1 MVLVSPICISVNT
14 YKYFMI
20 IASFLP
26 RKLAIAVGLICL
38 LALSAHAEESFFEF
52 TEEAHVLPM
61 ATADRGLGKFKLLQA
76 LSLDEAYF
84 QFDGNRVQRIENG
97 EVNGLPDMANDSV
110 ASSAAVV
117 GGRLYAI
124 VGGHLM
130 QLPFRDAGKGWEL
143 VAELPGGLQPQAG
156 LVSLQGRLYLYGMG
170 EGGSA
175 AYYLEPSLNTW
186 KALSTA
192 PYNLRNHTAI
202 SCGNDHLL
210 FFSAHSA
217 QSEMLAYHRT
227 TDTWFQI
234 ARLPQPMQVYLAG
247 SEGTQFILYGS
258 ESVWR
263 GEVVLRPTKYGWVDH
278 AVVAILIL
286 LLVGVGLRFSNK
298 GESSGDYF
306 RGGQRIPWWAAG
318 LSLFATGA
326 SAISL
331 MAMPGKAF
339 AENWIYMSISFFIV
353 IVQIPLFLLV
363 YIPVARRLKIATANE
378 YLERRFGLP
387 VRMVGFVCFSLN
399 QMLGRMA
406 SILLLPAL
414 AISAIFGMPMELSI
428 LIMGVATT
436 LFVTMGGLEAVIWT
450 DVLQAIIMLLAVLLC
465 SAYAYFAIEMSGQ
478 TAMDLLSNLNK
489 LQLFDWSF
497 NWQGPVVL
505 VLALNSFVTVL
516 AIIGDQNFIQRVQ
529 CTEDEK
535 ESRKAVYTQLAVAVP
550 MNLVLF
556 VLGTLLFL
564 FYATRADTLSP
575 ALKPD
580 SVFPF
585 FAAQNLPVG
594 FAGFVVVALLAA
606 TISTVSS
613 AMNSVANL
621 GVEDVYRRFVRG
633 ATDAKCVK
641 VGRYLTFALG
651 VFGTG
656 AALLLANMSSLQSIW
671 DLFLMI
677 TGMVLAPITG
687 IFVLGIF
694 TRRANNFGVLTGS
707 MASIMANYYA
717 KFHMEVHAL
726 VYMIIGVFAC
736 IIVGYIASYCAPK
749 PKVDLN
755 GLTVFSLLKRK
766 D

>member
-1 MVLVSPICISVNT
+1 
-14 YKYFMI
+14 MI
-20 IASFLP
+20 IASFLS
-26 RKLAIAVGLICL
+26 RNLQFAIGLFCL
-38 LALSAHAEESFFEF
+38 LAPSAHAEESFFEF
-52 TEEAHVLPM
+52 TEEAPVVPM
-61 ATADRGLGKFKLLQA
+61 PTADQGFGKFKLLQA
-76 LSLDEAYF
+76 LSFDEAYF

-97 EVNGLPDMANDSV
+97 EVDGLPDMANDSV

-117 GGRLYAI
+117 GDRLYAI
-124 VGGHLM
+124 VGGQLM

-143 VAELPGGLQPQAG
+143 IGELPAGLQPQAG
-156 LVSLQGRLYLYGMG
+156 LVGLQGRLYLYGMG

-175 AYYLEPSLNTW
+175 AYYLETSLNTW
-186 KALSTA
+186 KSLSTA
-192 PYNLRNHTAI
+192 PYDLRNYTAI

-210 FFSAHSA
+210 FFSVQSA

-234 ARLPQPMQVYLAG
+234 GRLPQPMQVHLAG
-247 SEGTQFILYGS
+247 SEGTQFILYGAK
-258 ESVWR
+258 SVLR
-263 GEVVLRPTKYGWVDH
+263 GEAVLRPTKYGWVDH

-286 LLVGVGLRFSNK
+286 LLVVVGLRFSNK
-298 GESSGDYF
+298 GDSSGDYF

-339 AENWIYMSISFFIV
+339 AENWIYMSMSFFIV

-414 AISAIFGMPMELSI
+414 AISAIFGMPMEWSI

-450 DVLQAIIMLLAVLLC
+450 DVLQAIIMLLAVLVC
-465 SAYAYFAIEMSGQ
+465 AAYAYFAIDMSGQ

-505 VLALNSFVTVL
+505 VLALNSFVAVL
-516 AIIGDQNFIQRVQ
+516 SIIGDQNFIQRVQ
-529 CTEDEK
+529 CTEDEN

-550 MNLVLF
+550 MNFVLF
-556 VLGTLLFL
+556 ALGTLLFL
-564 FYATRADTLSP
+564 FYVTRADTLSP

-585 FAAQNLPVG
+585 FAAENLPVG

-641 VGRYLTFALG
+641 LGRYLTFGLG
-651 VFGTG
+651 IFGTG

-671 DLFLMI
+671 DLFIMI

-694 TRRANNFGVLTGS
+694 TRRANNFGVLTGTL
-707 MASIMANYYA
+707 ASIMANYYA

>member
-1 MVLVSPICISVNT
+1 MFSVNT
-14 YKYFMI
+14 QNYFMI
-20 IASFLP
+20 IASFLT
-26 RKLAIAVGLICL
+26 RNLHIAVGLFCL
-38 LALSAHAEESFFEF
+38 LAPSIHAEESFFEF
-52 TEEAHVLPM
+52 TEEATVVPM
-61 ATADRGLGKFKLLQA
+61 PTGDRGLGKFKLLQA
-76 LSLDEAYF
+76 LGFDEAYF

-117 GGRLYAI
+117 EDRLYAI
-124 VGGHLM
+124 VAGQLM
-130 QLPFRDAGKGWEL
+130 QLPFRDAGPGWEL
-143 VAELPGGLQPQAG
+143 IGELPEGLQPQAG
-156 LVSLQGRLYLYGMG
+156 LVDLQGRLYLYGMG
-170 EGGSA
+170 EGGST
-175 AYYLEPSLNTW
+175 AYYLEPSRNTW
-186 KALSTA
+186 KSLSTA
-192 PYNLRNHTAI
+192 PYDLRNYTAI

-210 FFSAHSA
+210 FFSAQSA

-247 SEGTQFILYGS
+247 SEGTQFILYGA
-258 ESVWR
+258 ESVLR
-263 GEVVLRPTKYGWVDH
+263 GEAVLRPTKYGWVDH
-278 AVVAILIL
+278 VVVAILIL
-286 LLVGVGLRFSNK
+286 LLVVVGLRFSNK
-298 GESSGDYF
+298 GDSSGDYF

-414 AISAIFGMPMELSI
+414 AISAIFGMPMEYSI

-450 DVLQAIIMLLAVLLC
+450 DVLQAIIMLLAVLVC
-465 SAYAYFAIEMSGQ
+465 AAYAYFAIDMSGQ
-478 TAMDLLSNLNK
+478 TAIDLLSNLNK

-516 AIIGDQNFIQRVQ
+516 GIIGDQNFIQRVQ

-575 ALKPD
+575 ALRPD

-641 VGRYLTFALG
+641 LGRYLTFGLG
-651 VFGTG
+651 IFGTG

-671 DLFLMI
+671 DLFIMI

-736 IIVGYIASYCAPK
+736 IIVGYFASYCAPK